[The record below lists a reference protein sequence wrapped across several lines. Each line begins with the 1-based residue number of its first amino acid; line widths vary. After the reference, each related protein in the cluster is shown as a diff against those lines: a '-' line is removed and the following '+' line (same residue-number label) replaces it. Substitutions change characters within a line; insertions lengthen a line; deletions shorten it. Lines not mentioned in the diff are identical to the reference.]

1 MTREEAFRSINETQD
16 DYVNQLVN
24 YLSCPENQATKAVYF
39 TSPTGTGKT
48 MMMAKLINRLP
59 DYYFII
65 TTLSKGQ
72 LHIQTQNTLNTYCNR
87 NNFNVY
93 GSMDYKINSRLN
105 ANEIISRIPPYSK
118 CIWLRDEGHIKT
130 NKYEELLADKCYKV
144 INFSA
149 TNIYSDIQCNFTHTM
164 MLRTVNQQTG
174 TPEDAIRKLMQ
185 IKEAHR
191 NVKNYNPCAIFRCI
205 SGDETIYNLIVSLC
219 EQNNLKHIDLS
230 EDEFQMAELCKD
242 DNEYDVIIN
251 KFKLIEGIDI
261 RRAHV
266 LYMDT
271 QPQSDATS
279 IQAIG
284 RCRRNALLY
293 RNDIDILSPDNEKL
307 LKETRECYVFFNVKD
322 MKINTDAEGEL
333 CYAFCP
339 YISCEALKVGATIDV
354 ANGQLQNG
362 LYVKELE
369 GKTGTFTIVK
379 DEQTGFN
386 VVDPITDF
394 YKKEI
399 VNPVDYLYT
408 DLSGNSLFHKL
419 DDCKKIYI
427 HNVIKMLP
435 YFKAAQN
442 NSLTIAI
449 NRKVYIT
456 DNKKLGT
463 VAEDVIK
470 EFEET
475 YALLTDEVLKAIMHV
490 VAISRYLENIEL
502 KVSKSYIRE
511 YIHNNH
517 DICKC
522 LCETGLD
529 ISAYMFK
536 FDDGLE
542 ISINH
547 ILSEESI
554 EFLLY
559 SCIYFYKKY
568 SSNGISSEEITR
580 NLKNKIKRIARN
592 ICAFGIQK
600 DDSPNAKKI
609 MKQIFLNVEMPYRCI
624 SYDTEISIV
633 TNMPCLTI
641 RRGFGDNQQ
650 VTKEDIIL
658 YFNEVFK
665 YLKTIEI
672 FDIDDNFTKVCTAI
686 RNRIQ
691 LTYTNLL
698 DNIVEKYEVDFS
710 SLYDDI
716 SEKEM
721 EKIEQHEIPLTL
733 SINTKRLREITQYY
747 HHTTVNDRESAIIG
761 LETFKPF
768 KSKSTKKI
776 EWIESSTITTK
787 VNGFTKLNR
796 FVTSKYEAEL
806 AAAKA
811 FLFTGKNSFSLDRKC
826 NSMLG
831 YCVEYYSKYL
841 IFGEPYL
848 KDYVDKILND
858 AAKRE
863 DKQFTSLTKDSP
875 LVIIRACM
883 LKYKDMVAH
892 CFGQN
897 ASHLIRIPS
906 VETLIKKDFTAF
918 FNLVIDLGIKTAEF
932 VRATLYSDRSPLDNI
947 DPNLSMRHI
956 VGLADY
962 ITEDTILDVKVTNY
976 IDESYIKQVLAY
988 HYLSTKRDDVCIK
1001 RVIVYDATSGR
1012 SVSVQITPQNV
1023 TEDKRESLSNHI
1035 TEIKKDNEIKLHE
1048 EMNKQKDPQNYINYI
1063 RMQYRYVQNQK
1074 KEQAR
1079 IQALR
1084 EKGRQDQE
1092 QNKTDLMKNVKRIM
1106 RLQTGKATSTDYRK
1120 LMRAYAAHPIIT
1132 KYMDEQ
1138 KYETLMQ
1145 AFRWMTEYKIKDLG
1159 RQLWDAVKTD
1169 FSF

>member
-24 YLSCPENQATKAVYF
+24 YLSRPENQATKAVYF

-59 DYYFII
+59 DYYFIV

-72 LHIQTQNTLNTYCNR
+72 LHIQTQNSLDTYCNR

-93 GSMDYKINSRLN
+93 GSMDYKINSRLT
-105 ANEIISRIPPYSK
+105 ANEIISRIPPYAK

-174 TPEDAIRKLMQ
+174 TPEDAIQKLMQ

-369 GKTGTFTIVK
+369 GQTGTFTIVK

-408 DLSGNSLFHKL
+408 DLSGNILFHKL

-435 YFKAAQN
+435 YFKATQN

-449 NRKVYIT
+449 NRKVYTT
-456 DNKKLGT
+456 DNKKLDT
-463 VAEDVIK
+463 VAEDAIK

-475 YALLTDEVLKAIMHV
+475 YALLTDEVLKTIMHV
-490 VAISRYLENIEL
+490 VTISRYLEDIEL
-502 KVSKSYIRE
+502 
-511 YIHNNH
+511 N
-517 DICKC
+517 
-522 LCETGLD
+522 
-529 ISAYMFK
+529 
-536 FDDGLE
+536 
-542 ISINH
+542 
-547 ILSEESI
+547 
-554 EFLLY
+554 
-559 SCIYFYKKY
+559 
-568 SSNGISSEEITR
+568 
-580 NLKNKIKRIARN
+580 
-592 ICAFGIQK
+592 
-600 DDSPNAKKI
+600 
-609 MKQIFLNVEMPYRCI
+609 RCI
-624 SYDTEISIV
+624 SYGTDISIV
-633 TNMPCLTI
+633 TNMPCLTL

-672 FDIDDNFTKVCTAI
+672 FDIDDNFTKVYTAI

-691 LTYTNLL
+691 LTYTNLR

-747 HHTTVNDRESAIIG
+747 HHTTINDRESAIIG

-787 VNGFTKLNR
+787 INGFTKLNR

-806 AAAKA
+806 AAAKP
-811 FLFTGKNSFSLDRKC
+811 FLFTGKNCFSLDRKC

-841 IFGEPYL
+841 IFGESYL

-932 VRATLYSDRSPLDNI
+932 VRATLYSDKSPLDNI

-1048 EMNKQKDPQNYINYI
+1048 EMNKQKDPTYNINYI
-1063 RMQYRYVQNQK
+1063 RMQYRCIQNQK
-1074 KEQAR
+1074 QEHAR

-1084 EKGRQDQE
+1084 EKDLQDQE
-1092 QNKTDLMKNVKRIM
+1092 QNKADLMKNVKRIM

-1120 LMRAYAAHPIIT
+1120 LMRAYVAHPIIT